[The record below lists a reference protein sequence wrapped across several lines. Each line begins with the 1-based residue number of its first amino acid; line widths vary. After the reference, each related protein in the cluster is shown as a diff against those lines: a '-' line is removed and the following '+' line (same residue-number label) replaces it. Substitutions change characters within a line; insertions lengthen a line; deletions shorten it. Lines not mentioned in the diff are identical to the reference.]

1 MGVPKVATV
10 AERIPPTMA
19 PKGNLPMAIER
30 VVLVEQILV
39 KVTMKLYAPHDWHPP
54 ILGTSHSMQT
64 EHVMPYAPAMHTVS
78 TPTQFTTTSY

>member
-54 ILGTSHSMQT
+54 IMGTIT
-64 EHVMPYAPAMHTVS
+64 YIRHVMPSSA
-78 TPTQFTTTSY
+78 QFRRLPDQQ